1 MSRRF
6 VTLVSW
12 GLFWMALPLAWAGAV
27 PDLTVAAPVEAAAD
41 RAPSVPDP
49 LRSWVPWVLESGP
62 DGVDRRACP
71 LDPGDGGSRCAWPGR
86 LELDLTAGGGRF
98 AQTWRVFAED
108 WVLLPGDADVW
119 PQDVRDGGNAL
130 PVVLR
135 DGRPA
140 VKLGAGEHALTGRFQ
155 WRQRPDALAVPPLTG
170 WLALTLDGVSRPL
183 PRLEPGGR
191 LWLRDPGASQT
202 DGEGDRLRLEVA
214 RRIEDDLPLRI
225 LTRLELE
232 VSGRA
237 REARLGPVHLPGGVP
252 FAIQSP
258 LPARLESDGMLRI
271 QVRPGRWVLEVAT
284 YHSGA
289 VTSLS
294 RGSLPPPWPEQEVW
308 AFAARP
314 DLRQVELTGLPLVDP
329 RQTRIPEEW
338 SRLPVY
344 RIASGETLT
353 LVEQRRGDPDPAP
366 DRLTLER
373 NLWLDFDGAGYSV
386 QDRISGELTRTWRL
400 EAGAGLDLGQV
411 QVAGTPVPIN
421 RLDDTGALGVEV
433 RRGQLNL
440 VADGRLEAAP
450 NRVPVSGWAL
460 AFDAAQAHLH
470 LPPGWDLLA
479 VSGVDNLPDS
489 WFARWTLLDLFL
501 VLILTIGIGRLW
513 GWGWGALALAAL
525 ALTWQSPGAP
535 RLVWLHL
542 LAAVALLRLLPA
554 APTPAGAAPAGVQRL
569 RGLVQW
575 YFRLS
580 LLALLVVGLPFL
592 VSEVRNGL
600 YPQLERAPWAS
611 LGGMTGGL
619 TTASPDTFMD
629 PNQPAPMLQGMA
641 DEAEVVMEP
650 AREGRRKMQNYLS
663 SSASPASSPL
673 DIIDPNARVQTGPGI
688 PDWRWHRFDLA
699 WTGPVEQNGQARLWL
714 LTPGWNLAI
723 SLLGSLLLVLLGLR
737 LGGLVPKRGRLGVG
751 VVLLLALGLGA
762 GVNSGQTLASDLP
775 SPELLQELR
784 ERLLAPPDCL
794 PHCLELP
801 WLAVHAEPA
810 RLTLEL
816 TLDAAA
822 AVAAPVPGGAGGW
835 SPTDIQLDGVPL
847 DPVSRDADGR
857 LLVPL
862 AAGRHRLRLTGP
874 LPARD
879 QVDLPLP
886 LTPRQVEVQADGWRV
901 EGLDAAGRPGSQLQ
915 LIRLSES
922 GVRDD
927 RPLSQDALPPLLLVE
942 RRLRIGLDW
951 RVETRVQRLSA
962 PEFPIL
968 IPVPLLPGE
977 SVQTTGVQVEGGRVL
992 AGLAPGA
999 TELSW
1004 TSSLDPVAELTLS
1017 ASADPRL
1024 AEAWHLDLGP
1034 MWHLEHRG
1042 IPPVHR
1048 RGPSERW
1055 LPGWRPLPGET
1066 LTLNLTRPLGVP
1078 GPTLTFDRVDY
1089 QVAPGRRGSD
1099 AELTLRV
1106 RSSQGGTHAIRLP
1119 EGAEPIRFSA
1129 DGRNL
1134 PLPAA
1139 GGDLELP
1146 LVPGTQRMQV
1156 SWRES
1161 RVLEVGFTPSVP
1173 DLRNP
1178 AVNLNLALRLP
1189 DDHWVLFATGPGIG
1203 PAVLFWSLLLVLAG
1217 LAAALGRSR
1226 LTPLRIPDW
1235 FLLGV
1240 GLSLAQVWVVLLV
1253 AGWLFALGLRQRLDQ
1268 GKKAWRFNLI
1278 QLGLVLLTLAALAG
1292 LLGAVQQGL
1301 LGRPEMQIMGNG
1313 STGTL
1318 LNWYQDRG
1326 GPTLPEVW
1334 VFSVPMWIYRALMLA
1349 WALWLAF
1356 RLLDWLRWG
1365 WAGFSSP
1372 QLWREGQRA
1381 KDARGAARKEPLTLD
1396 VE

>member
-1 MSRRF
+1 MH
-6 VTLVSW
+6 VN
-12 GLFWMALPLAWAGAV
+12 
-27 PDLTVAAPVEAAAD
+27 APAD
-41 RAPSVPDP
+41 TMVDRTPSVPEP
-49 LRSWVPWVLESGP
+49 LRPWVPWVLESGP
-62 DGVDRRACP
+62 DGVDRRPCP
-71 LDPGDGGSRCAWPGR
+71 PRLRSGQGDEERLCTWPGR
-86 LELDLTAGGGRF
+86 LELDLTAEGGQF
-98 AQTWRVFAED
+98 AQTWRIFAED
-108 WVLLPGDADVW
+108 WALLPGDADAW
-119 PQDVRDGGNAL
+119 PQDVRDDGNAL

-140 VKLGAGEHALTGRFQ
+140 VKLVAGEHALTGRFQ

-191 LWLRDPGASQT
+191 LWLHDPSASQT

-237 REARLGPVHLPGGVP
+237 REARLGPAHLPGGVP

-271 QVRPGRWVLEVAT
+271 QVRPGRWVLEVAS
-284 YHSGA
+284 YHSCA

-329 RQTRIPEEW
+329 RQTRIPDDW

-353 LVEQRRGDPDPAP
+353 LVEQRRGDPDPSP

-373 NLWLDFDGAGYSV
+373 NLWLDFDGAGYSI

-400 EAGAGLDLGQV
+400 EAVAGLDLGQV
-411 QVAGTPVPIN
+411 QVAGTSVPIN
-421 RLDDTGALGVEV
+421 RLGDTGALGVEV
-433 RRGQLNL
+433 RHGQLNL

-479 VSGVDNLPDS
+479 VAGVDNLPDS

-501 VLILTIGIGRLW
+501 ALILAIGIGRLW

-525 ALTWQSPGAP
+525 VLTWQSPGAP

-554 APTPAGAAPAGVQRL
+554 APTSAGAAPAVGQRL

-600 YPQLERAPWAS
+600 YPQLERAPWAN

-619 TTASPDTFMD
+619 TAASPDTFMD
-629 PNQPAPMLQGMA
+629 PSQPAPMLQGMA

-650 AREGRRKMQNYLS
+650 AREGRRKMQNYLP
-663 SSASPASSPL
+663 SSAPPASSSL
-673 DIIDPNARVQTGPGI
+673 DIIDPNSRVQTGPGI

-714 LTPGWNLAI
+714 LTPGWNLVV

-737 LGGLVPKRGRLGVG
+737 LSGLVPKRGRSGVG

-762 GVNSGQTLASDLP
+762 GGGTEPTLASDLP

-801 WLAVHAEPA
+801 RLVLRAEPA

-835 SPTDIQLDGVPL
+835 SPTDIQLNGVPL
-847 DPVSRDADGR
+847 DPVSRDADGQ

-862 AAGRHRLRLTGP
+862 AAGRHRLRLSGP
-874 LPARD
+874 LSARD
-879 QVDLPLP
+879 QVDLPLPLP

-922 GVRDD
+922 GVQDD

-968 IPVPLLPGE
+968 ISVPLLPGE
-977 SVQTTGVQVEGGRVL
+977 SVQTSGVQAEGGRVL

-999 TELSW
+999 TELNW

-1042 IPPVHR
+1042 IPPVHQ
-1048 RGPSERW
+1048 RGASERW

-1089 QVAPGRRGSD
+1089 QVSPGRRGSD

-1119 EGAEPIRFSA
+1119 EGAEPIRFNA

-1139 GGDLELP
+1139 GSDLELP

-1161 RVLEVGFTPSVP
+1161 RALGVGFTSSVP
-1173 DLRNP
+1173 DLGSQ

-1189 DDHWVLFATGPGIG
+1189 DDRWVLFAAGPGIG

-1217 LAAALGRSR
+1217 LAAVLGRSR
-1226 LTPLRIPDW
+1226 LTPLRAPDW

-1253 AGWLFALGLRQRLDQ
+1253 AGWLFALGLRQRLDH
-1268 GKKAWRFNLI
+1268 GMRAWRFNLI
-1278 QLGLVLLTLAALAG
+1278 QIGLVLLTLAALAG

-1334 VFSVPMWIYRALMLA
+1334 VLSVPMWIYRALMLA

-1381 KDARGAARKEPLTLD
+1381 KDARPKGADEPGAARKEPLTLD